1 MKPHLIKF
9 SVLLIAVFVMG
20 LVNQALAIAPPV
32 AMLSQVKGTVEISK
46 GKEWK
51 AVTSNKFIFD
61 GTNVRT
67 GADGSA
73 TIINQTTNMSQ
84 ILGAG
89 TEIEITAAAIKKI
102 SGTLSEPQ
110 KAGDGVIASMSSRF
124 EQAQRYTTVRRS
136 VDKKDA
142 DKKLNTAREVTLS
155 NEHPDMVWSNM
166 GPEFSYRLII
176 DNKGIEV
183 PASKE
188 DMIRFKITGL
198 TPGTHAYRV
207 EVVKDGVSV
216 FSPKGDK
223 TMIWLGGAAL
233 EDLNKKLAEIKAST
247 PGDNF
252 LMANLLDEKGFTVA
266 AMDLYRKYFKE
277 NPSDVDMF
285 PLLIKTYHDLVL
297 TDLKKE
303 AALEYNKKASN

>member
-1 MKPHLIKF
+1 MKPHLIKY
-9 SVLLIAVFVMG
+9 SLLLIAVFVIG
-20 LVNQALAIAPPV
+20 LVNQALALSPPV

-61 GTNVRT
+61 GTKVRT

-73 TIINQTTNMSQ
+73 TLINQTTNTSQ
-84 ILGAG
+84 NLGAG
-89 TEIEITAAAIKKI
+89 SEIEVTATAIKMV

-110 KAGDGVIASMSSRF
+110 KAGDGVLASMSSRF

-136 VDKKDA
+136 VDKKDK
-142 DKKLNTAREVTLS
+142 DKKLNTAREITLS
-155 NEHPDMVWSNM
+155 NTHPDMVWANM
-166 GPEFSYRLII
+166 GEEFSYRLII
-176 DNKGIEV
+176 DNKGIDV
-183 PASKE
+183 PASKG
-188 DMIRFKITGL
+188 DMIRFKVTGL
-198 TPGTHAYRV
+198 TPGTHKYRV

-223 TMIWLGGAAL
+223 TMVWLGGTAL

-247 PGDNF
+247 PGDDF
-252 LMANLLDEKGFTVA
+252 LVANLLDEKGMTVA

-277 NPSDVDMF
+277 NPGDIDMF

-303 AALEYNKKASN
+303 AALEYNKNAGN